1 MSLNVHLCPYRLKS
15 VGGVRA
21 MKKQRELSDEVA
33 RLLREAASKEE
44 EDKLLEMGIKVK
56 KPTRMTV
63 IAAALYKKASG
74 GELAAIKELLSVIG
88 VGTAAG
94 GVTLVDDIGKP

>member
-1 MSLNVHLCPYRLKS
+1 
-15 VGGVRA
+15 
-21 MKKQRELSDEVA
+21 MKKQRELGDEVA
-33 RLLREAASKEE
+33 RLLRESASKEE

-56 KPTRMTV
+56 RPTRMTV

>member
-1 MSLNVHLCPYRLKS
+1 
-15 VGGVRA
+15 
-21 MKKQRELSDEVA
+21 MKKQIKLGDEVA
-33 RLLREAASKEE
+33 RLLRESASKEE
-44 EDKLLEMGIKVK
+44 EDRLLEMGIKVRR
-56 KPTRMTV
+56 PTRMTV

>member
-1 MSLNVHLCPYRLKS
+1 
-15 VGGVRA
+15 
-21 MKKQRELSDEVA
+21 MKKKRELSDEVA
-33 RLLREAASKEE
+33 RLLRERASKEE

-56 KPTRMTV
+56 RPTRMTV

>member
-1 MSLNVHLCPYRLKS
+1 
-15 VGGVRA
+15 

-88 VGTAAG
+88 GGTAAG

>member
-1 MSLNVHLCPYRLKS
+1 
-15 VGGVRA
+15 

>member
-1 MSLNVHLCPYRLKS
+1 
-15 VGGVRA
+15 
-21 MKKQRELSDEVA
+21 MKKERELSSEVV
-33 RLLREAASKEE
+33 RLLRERASAEE
-44 EDKLLEMGIKVK
+44 EEKLKEMGLRISR
-56 KPTRMTV
+56 PTRMTV
-63 IAAALYKKASG
+63 IAAALYKKAAG

>member
-1 MSLNVHLCPYRLKS
+1 
-15 VGGVRA
+15 

-56 KPTRMTV
+56 RPTRMTV

>member
-1 MSLNVHLCPYRLKS
+1 
-15 VGGVRA
+15 
-21 MKKQRELSDEVA
+21 MKKRRELKDEVA
-33 RLLREAASKEE
+33 KLLRSSASKEE
-44 EDKLLEMGIKVK
+44 EDKLLEMGIKVT

-94 GVTLVDDIGKP
+94 SVTLVDDINKP